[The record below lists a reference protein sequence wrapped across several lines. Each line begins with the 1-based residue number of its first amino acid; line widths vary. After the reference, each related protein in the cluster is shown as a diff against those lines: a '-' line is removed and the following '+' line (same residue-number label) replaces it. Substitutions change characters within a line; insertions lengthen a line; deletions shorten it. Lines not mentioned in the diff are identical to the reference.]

1 MLIGSPRRNVIV
13 TRIVTP
19 SVGPSAGHIIGLIVP
34 ANRNLV
40 PSGLGLRSERLFVFD
55 SFVFR
60 SFSSFI
66 LSVSFLFALV
76 TNTYINSLLFRV
88 YV

>member
-40 PSGLGLRSERLFVFD
+40 PSGLGPRSER
-55 SFVFR
+55 
-60 SFSSFI
+60 
-66 LSVSFLFALV
+66 
-76 TNTYINSLLFRV
+76 
-88 YV
+88 